1 MVKRIFKSL
10 LRFDCFSIGTT
21 SSKKYFPE
29 EILVEVLMSCCLSS
43 PSSSAQPLQ
52 KLGCFILCCCDG
64 LSLLRCHS
72 GCYLL
77 WNPSTNESVRLPNHE
92 FSHTTGRTT
101 TYGLGYDS
109 ISDDYKILMVAST
122 ARPPNRI
129 HPAGGIQ
136 NQTFGLAFV
145 HAAFHWIVRGD
156 NSSSKYFVTSFNIS
170 NETHGEI
177 SLPEGISNILKHR
190 RCDFRCVVSAFD
202 GLFYL
207 PRRWGD
213 GNFKVMGNERI
224 WCQRNLDSI
233 MYYTRPSSII
243 TQNICLQRVK
253 CYSDF
258 VLADLGHPKEH
269 MNCSL
274 NIAD

>member
-1 MVKRIFKSL
+1 MVV
-10 LRFDCFSIGTT
+10 DVGIGHWDY
-21 SSKKYFPE
+21 SYSNY
-29 EILVEVLMSCCLSS
+29 SCCLSS

-52 KLGCFILCCCDG
+52 KLGCPSNHKHYVILCCCDG

-92 FSHTTGRTT
+92 FSHK

-109 ISDDYKILMVAST
+109 ISDDYST

-129 HPAGGIQ
+129 LALKSGSWKNIDNHPAGGIQ

-145 HAAFHWIVRGD
+145 HAAFHWIVRG
-156 NSSSKYFVTSFNIS
+156 SKYFVTSFNIS

-190 RCDFRCVVSAFD
+190 RCDFTCVVSAFD
-202 GLFYL
+202 EMRCVYSTCQ
-207 PRRWGD
+207 
-213 GNFKVMGNERI
+213 ERK
-224 WCQRNLDSI
+224 L
-233 MYYTRPSSII
+233 
-243 TQNICLQRVK
+243 
-253 CYSDF
+253 
-258 VLADLGHPKEH
+258 
-269 MNCSL
+269 
-274 NIAD
+274 